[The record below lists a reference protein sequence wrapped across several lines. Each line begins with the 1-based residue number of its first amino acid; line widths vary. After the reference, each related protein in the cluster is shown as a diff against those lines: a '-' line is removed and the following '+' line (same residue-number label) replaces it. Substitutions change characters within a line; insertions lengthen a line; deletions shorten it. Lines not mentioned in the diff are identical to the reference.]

1 MSGSLSCA
9 PTRSLP
15 DASTTIA
22 GANPPLRHG
31 AIRNVERIAMLPF
44 LLAALVGVLAVAS
57 LAHAL
62 TLSIR
67 RSRGQLAVWK
77 SIGFTRRQVRVAVAW
92 HASTL
97 AVGAAVVGVPFGVVL
112 GRLGWQVVADQIG
125 VVSEPVTPLMGITAA
140 VLGAVVVANAI
151 AAFPAWSAARLP
163 TAEAL
168 RVE

>member
-1 MSGSLSCA
+1 
-9 PTRSLP
+9 
-15 DASTTIA
+15 
-22 GANPPLRHG
+22 
-31 AIRNVERIAMLPF
+31 
-44 LLAALVGVLAVAS
+44 
-57 LAHAL
+57 
-62 TLSIR
+62 
-67 RSRGQLAVWK
+67 
-77 SIGFTRRQVRVAVAW
+77 VAW

-125 VVSEPVTPLMGITAA
+125 VVSGPVTPLMGITAA